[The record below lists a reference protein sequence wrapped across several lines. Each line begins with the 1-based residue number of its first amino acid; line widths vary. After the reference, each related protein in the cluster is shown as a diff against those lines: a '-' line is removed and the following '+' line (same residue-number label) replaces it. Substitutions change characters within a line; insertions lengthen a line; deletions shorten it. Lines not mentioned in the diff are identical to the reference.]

1 MKEVKDVLEEMTP
14 DDLDLMFQKFVM
26 SKSYI
31 PDINKDVVRAYNNE
45 EWTSVKRMLIESL
58 SGNVTSVTKDT
69 VDICLGIVSIKEKQY
84 RIHNQYHNQY

>member
-69 VDICLGIVSIKEKQY
+69 VDICLGIV
-84 RIHNQYHNQY
+84 